1 MGRVIGE
8 EQIIPELR
16 YSPCEGGMLVHPT
29 EPILLRGG
37 LKGGG
42 EASSL
47 LCLSSKSYFYT
58 WKMTLHLGL
67 VKIEVAVLV
76 NFGVANT
83 DVISMPE

>member
-29 EPILLRGG
+29 ELILIRGG

-42 EASSL
+42 EATPL
-47 LCLSSKSYFYT
+47 LVLSFEEGIYT
-58 WKMTLHLGL
+58 
-67 VKIEVAVLV
+67 
-76 NFGVANT
+76 
-83 DVISMPE
+83 